1 MIKFLNQSLHAFE
14 EAQDFRIDVFQNRF
28 TTPVSW
34 TVKDLVQI
42 EFKSSSNKISDFTM
56 KEDDKSYLF
65 TFLNPN
71 PFPREDLEKII
82 LMRQFNQG

>member
-1 MIKFLNQSLHAFE
+1 MRSRKRKILGSMFFRTVLQLLYLEQSKIL
-14 EAQDFRIDVFQNRF
+14 
-28 TTPVSW
+28 
-34 TVKDLVQI
+34 
-42 EFKSSSNKISDFTM
+42 FKSSSNKISDFTM

-71 PFPREDLEKII
+71 PFPRKDLEKII